1 MAPTLPQ
8 RTLGKGPAA
17 LSGSA
22 VAFGC
27 MSLYGA
33 PFYKGAPS
41 EEDSVQIVRQVLSS
55 GVNIL
60 NTADLYG
67 AELAQR
73 WLWSP

>member
-1 MAPTLPQ
+1 MSPTLPQ
-8 RTLGKGPAA
+8 RTLGKGQAA
-17 LSGSA
+17 LSGAA

-41 EEDSVQIVRQVLSS
+41 EEESVQIVRQVVVGS

-67 AELAQR
+67 RQLVR
-73 WLWSP
+73 TC